1 MHGQPAIRLTDIR
14 FVRDE
19 RAILDRISW
28 TVPAGG
34 CVAILGPNG
43 CGKSTLARIIAGHLW
58 PSSGEVE
65 VLGRR
70 FGEVDLNELRHD
82 LRLIQP
88 AGPFDVDGE
97 LSALEAVLTGFF
109 GTIGL
114 YDPVDEPM
122 RRRARE
128 VLELVGLS
136 AVVSH
141 RYATLSSGEKV
152 RCLIARALVARP
164 KLLLLD
170 EPTAGLDLRAREQV
184 LATVQA
190 MFDAKARGE
199 IPPTVVMITHHP
211 EELPPATG
219 RVLLMLSRVYGCPV
233 EVRLSNGRY
242 YLEVHPGGW
251 TDLLK

>member
-1 MHGQPAIRLTDIR
+1 M
-14 FVRDE
+14 
-19 RAILDRISW
+19 
-28 TVPAGG
+28 
-34 CVAILGPNG
+34 
-43 CGKSTLARIIAGHLW
+43 
-58 PSSGEVE
+58 
-65 VLGRR
+65 
-70 FGEVDLNELRHD
+70 
-82 LRLIQP
+82 
-88 AGPFDVDGE
+88 
-97 LSALEAVLTGFF
+97 
-109 GTIGL
+109 
-114 YDPVDEPM
+114 
-122 RRRARE
+122 
-128 VLELVGLS
+128 
-136 AVVSH
+136 
-141 RYATLSSGEKV
+141 

-219 RVLLMLSRVYGCPV
+219 RVLLMQNGKVTADGAPAEVLRSEILSRVYGCPV